1 MTFWPVKRNSC
12 QRLAWALCFAL
23 VALAVA
29 AGVVGCDGNSGAV
42 RGIVVEV
49 VDRDIAEIEIL
60 KIRDDDGKL
69 WSFTT
74 EGSLGKN
81 GSHLRLHQLQGESIL
96 VAWVRKGDGLVAIQL
111 RD

>member
-1 MTFWPVKRNSC
+1 MKRNSC
-12 QRLAWALCFAL
+12 QRLARSLCVAL

-29 AGVVGCDGNSGAV
+29 SGVGLGCESDSGAV
-42 RGIVVEV
+42 RGIVIEV
-49 VDRDIAEIEIL
+49 VDRDIAEIETL
-60 KIRDDDGKL
+60 KIRDGDGKL

-81 GSHLRLHQLQGESIL
+81 GSHLRSHQLQGESIL
-96 VAWVRKGDGLVAIQL
+96 VAWVRKGDALVAVQL